1 MHAHV
6 FFVHALTPIHIG
18 NDIGLGAINLPTMRE
33 VHTGYPVLPGSSIK
47 GVLRGQA
54 RDRPGLDI
62 IKLFGPERGAEED
75 RRGDLAFGD
84 AQLLALPVRSLY
96 GTFAW
101 LTCPFALAR
110 LARDLTQIGKRL
122 PPVTL
127 ERPGEAL
134 TPDDTSA
141 LTPEQPAGRRP
152 DAREDGARGERPHE
166 QHPAAGR
173 RNGPREDGPRGERRA
188 REQPVAADRG
198 RSDPAQPPDATRRVV
213 FLEDFALT
221 ARADSGLAAAAGE
234 ILELAAGDPAR
245 TRGVPELDR
254 DFFRRRLLCVH
265 DDLFAHFA
273 RVGLEVRARV
283 KLDEDTGTAAKSGPW
298 TEEHLPAESL
308 LCGLV
313 VGRHESPTCLAPLL
327 GELRIGGRAT
337 LGLGRARMTLSS
349 NRTR

>member
-6 FFVHALTPIHIG
+6 FLVHALTPIHIG

-62 IKLFGPERGAEED
+62 VKLFGPERGAEED

-101 LTCPFALAR
+101 ITCPFALAR
-110 LARDLTQIGKRL
+110 LARDLKQIGKHL

-127 ERPGEAL
+127 QHPGEAL

-141 LTPEQPAGRRP
+141 LTPEQPAGRRH

-166 QHPAAGR
+166 QLPATGR
-173 RNGPREDGPRGERRA
+173 RNGAREDGPRGERRA
-188 REQPVAADRG
+188 REQPVADRRHDAADRG
-198 RSDPAQPPDATRRVV
+198 DPAPPPDATRRVV

-221 ARADSGLAAAAGE
+221 ARPDHALAHAARE
-234 ILELAAGDPAR
+234 ILELASPQ
-245 TRGVPELDR
+245 LDR

-337 LGLGRARMTLSS
+337 LGLGRAHMTLSS
-349 NRTR
+349 TRTR